1 MRAQRDHASEARDST
16 GRAERGG
23 AKARRTPKT
32 GSAPEKA
39 ELVAREPLSRERIIT
54 AALELIESEGLR
66 GLTMRALGR
75 RLGVEAMALY
85 HYFPNK
91 AALLEAMATAVQD
104 VRQIFGG
111 FLAGVELAGM
121 SAGERIVAVGLRY
134 IEFAL
139 TYPAHFDLLFHV
151 LPLDAATWEDFVAGG
166 STFRVPL
173 ELVQAGVNEGSFT
186 IRPGYGVDEMAYSFW
201 ALVHGLAVLRKTRL
215 RDLEADFD
223 SLDRAALEALVRAFE
238 S

>member
-1 MRAQRDHASEARDST
+1 MAGRRRA
-16 GRAERGG
+16 
-23 AKARRTPKT
+23 ARRRP
-32 GSAPEKA
+32 APEKA

-173 ELVQAGVNEGSFT
+173 ELVQAGVNEGTFT

>member
-1 MRAQRDHASEARDST
+1 MRARFKPAIVVYNRMDVVAISLSESFPDWERTALAIELRNNDFH
-16 GRAERGG
+16 RRIQIDFRNCIYVCDDPVDIQAE
-23 AKARRTPKT
+23 
-32 GSAPEKA
+32 
-39 ELVAREPLSRERIIT
+39 I
-54 AALELIESEGLR
+54 
-66 GLTMRALGR
+66 

-173 ELVQAGVNEGSFT
+173 ELVQAGVNEGTFT
-186 IRPGYGVDEMAYSFW
+186 IRPSYGVDEMAYSFW